1 MSLGFT
7 GKILRINL
15 TTGDFHVEDSSKYND
30 YIGGAGVGTR
40 IMYEEVPVGTKPYDE
55 ANKLVYSVG
64 PNTGTSA
71 PCSGRTTI
79 TSLSTFT
86 KGNMIIHAHMGGEMA
101 YMMKMAGYD
110 TIIVE
115 GKATSPVYIKIR
127 NDEVSIQDA
136 SSMWG
141 KTTREATK
149 MIADIEGKEYNTTCI
164 GQAGENLVNQSC
176 MLNATSHSGGA
187 GTGAVMGS
195 KNLKAITIYG
205 TGSVKV
211 ADSKKIFELNNYVM
225 KELMGSNNNHVVPST
240 ERPWAEYHDP
250 GSRWTG
256 RPGLTWGAADGG
268 PIDTGDSP
276 PGELDKFGYRCQK
289 AYKDFGPLSEKYTV
303 KMSGCTSCPV
313 RCFGVLDIPFMEE
326 EGYAPVAAN
335 TCMPNFEYASILP
348 IPKDYKEAGDG
359 TFLANYAAFSTA
371 DDLGL
376 WENYGELPNTIKY
389 FIKYG
394 IMEKILSKEEYD
406 DLPWDLYE
414 AGDPGFIR
422 DIQYRIAE
430 KRGEI
435 SNLGEGAYY
444 ISERYKDL
452 LGDEYL
458 NAQEMSIVSP
468 LGWSRHHGNECAAQ
482 VGALTN
488 IFYNRDCMTHTIVNI
503 WGSGLPYD
511 VLNPIIENYF
521 GQGALDKPKAYT
533 PMNQSKAKF
542 AKFGVVRQ
550 WLHDSFTLCN
560 WVWPMTLSPMKE
572 RGYVGDLTVEAQY
585 MSAITGE
592 EWTMEELDF
601 AAERGLQLLRAT
613 QVLGLNTMDMRNEHD
628 RFNDWIYDIDPD
640 IPAFSEGTVKMDRED
655 MENAL
660 TLIYREMGWDEV
672 TGSPTRATLERFGL
686 GDVAEDLASKNLLP
700 A

>member
-15 TTGDFHVEDSSKYND
+15 TTGDFNVEDSSKYND

-40 IMYEEVPVGTKPYDE
+40 IMYEEVPTGTKPYDE

-115 GKATSPVYIKIR
+115 GKAASPVYIKIK

-136 SSMWG
+136 SAMWG

-149 MIADIEGKEYNTTCI
+149 MIADIEGKEFNTTCI

-211 ADSKKIFELNNYVM
+211 AEPKKIFELNNYVM
-225 KELMGSNNNHVVPST
+225 NELMGSNNNHVVPST

-289 AYKDFGPLSEKYTV
+289 AYKDYGPLSEKYTV

-313 RCFGVLDIPFMEE
+313 
-326 EGYAPVAAN
+326 
-335 TCMPNFEYASILP
+335 
-348 IPKDYKEAGDG
+348 
-359 TFLANYAAFSTA
+359 
-371 DDLGL
+371 
-376 WENYGELPNTIKY
+376 
-389 FIKYG
+389 
-394 IMEKILSKEEYD
+394 
-406 DLPWDLYE
+406 
-414 AGDPGFIR
+414 
-422 DIQYRIAE
+422 
-430 KRGEI
+430 
-435 SNLGEGAYY
+435 
-444 ISERYKDL
+444 
-452 LGDEYL
+452 
-458 NAQEMSIVSP
+458 
-468 LGWSRHHGNECAAQ
+468 
-482 VGALTN
+482 
-488 IFYNRDCMTHTIVNI
+488 
-503 WGSGLPYD
+503 
-511 VLNPIIENYF
+511 
-521 GQGALDKPKAYT
+521 
-533 PMNQSKAKF
+533 
-542 AKFGVVRQ
+542 
-550 WLHDSFTLCN
+550 
-560 WVWPMTLSPMKE
+560 
-572 RGYVGDLTVEAQY
+572 
-585 MSAITGE
+585 
-592 EWTMEELDF
+592 
-601 AAERGLQLLRAT
+601 
-613 QVLGLNTMDMRNEHD
+613 
-628 RFNDWIYDIDPD
+628 
-640 IPAFSEGTVKMDRED
+640 
-655 MENAL
+655 
-660 TLIYREMGWDEV
+660 
-672 TGSPTRATLERFGL
+672 
-686 GDVAEDLASKNLLP
+686 
-700 A
+700 

>member
-15 TTGDFHVEDSSKYND
+15 TTGETSIEDSSKYND

-40 IMYEEVPVGTKPYDE
+40 IMYEEVPVGTHPFDE
-55 ANKLVYSVG
+55 ANKLIYSVG

-86 KGNMIIHAHMGGEMA
+86 KGHMIIHAHMGGEMA
-101 YMMKMAGYD
+101 YHMKMAGYD
-110 TIIVE
+110 SIIVE
-115 GKATSPVYIKIR
+115 GKSPTPVYIKIK
-127 NDEVSIQDA
+127 DEEVSIEDA

-149 MIADIEGKEYNTTCI
+149 MIADIEGKEFNTTSI
-164 GQAGENLVNQSC
+164 GQAGENMVNQSC
-176 MLNATSHSGGA
+176 MINAASHSGGG

-195 KNLKAITIYG
+195 KNLKAITVYG

-225 KELMGSNNNHVVPST
+225 KDLMGSNNNHVVPST

-250 GSRWTG
+250 ASRWTG

-268 PIDTGDSP
+268 PVDTGDSP
-276 PGELDKFGYRCQK
+276 PGELNKFGYRCQK

-313 RCFGVLDIPFMEE
+313 RCFGVLDIPFMED

-348 IPKDYKEAGDG
+348 THKTYEEEGDG
-359 TFLANYAAFSTA
+359 EFLTNYAAFSTA

-389 FIKYG
+389 FIENG
-394 IMEKILSKEEYD
+394 ILEQILSEEEFN
-406 DLPWDLYE
+406 DLRWDLYE
-414 AGDPGFIR
+414 EGDPGFIR

-430 KRGEI
+430 KNGEI
-435 SNLGEGAYY
+435 ANLGEGAYF
-444 ISERYKDL
+444 ISERYKDI
-452 LGDEYL
+452 LGDDYL
-458 NAQEMSIVSP
+458 NAQQMSVISP
-468 LGWSRHHGNECAAQ
+468 LGWSKHHGNECAAQ

-488 IFYNRDCMTHTIVNI
+488 IFYNRDCMTHTIVNV
-503 WGSGLPYD
+503 WGSGLPYE
-511 VLNPIIENYF
+511 VLNPIIEKSF
-521 GQGALDKPKAYT
+521 GQGALDKPRAYT
-533 PMNQSKAKF
+533 PINQSKVKF

-560 WVWPMTLSPMKE
+560 WVWPMTLSPMPE
-572 RGYVGDLTVEAQY
+572 RGYEGDLTVEAQY

-592 EWTMEELDF
+592 DWSMEDLDF

-613 QVLGLNTMDMRNEHD
+613 QVLGLNTVDMRNEHD
-628 RFNDWIYDIDPD
+628 QFNDWVFDMEPD
-640 IPAFSEGTVKMDRED
+640 FKAFEEGTIKMDRED
-655 MENAL
+655 MEKAL
-660 TLIYREMGWDEV
+660 GMMYKEMGWDEV
-672 TGSPTRATLERFGL
+672 TGAPTKETLEKFGL
-686 GDVAEDLASKNLLP
+686 SDVAADLESKNLLP